1 LFKICIVGYT
11 NAGKSTLLN
20 ALTDAGV
27 VVEDRLFATLDTR
40 TRKWTL
46 ARGAEV
52 LLSDTVGFIKDLP
65 HQLVASFKATL
76 EEAVNADLLL
86 HILDVSNPNAL
97 NQIES
102 VNKVLSEIGCAE
114 GTFTAM
120 LASRCDSL
128 LAVDISPTALDR
140 ARTRCNAVSHVRF
153 AEWDLRRDTPTDVF
167 DLVVVMD
174 VLTYFAR
181 LSALRKAR
189 DKLVAAARPGGYL
202 LIANP
207 RQAEIFETAWW
218 GRHLLRGG
226 KWINAFIAEHHDLRL
241 VTAVTDNSSVYTLLR
256 KVS

>member
-1 LFKICIVGYT
+1 LVTKVFLQDSPQRAR
-11 NAGKSTLLN
+11 AGFERKFRQQTDPWKYNSPEGGERLRR
-20 ALTDAGV
+20 AL
-27 VVEDRLFATLDTR
+27 EILDR
-40 TRKWTL
+40 
-46 ARGAEV
+46 ARGEKR
-52 LLSDTVGFIKDLP
+52 FP
-65 HQLVASFKATL
+65 Q
-76 EEAVNADLLL
+76 
-86 HILDVSNPNAL
+86 AL
-97 NQIES
+97 
-102 VNKVLSEIGCAE
+102 EIGCAE

-181 LSALRKAR
+181 LSALREAR

-218 GRHLLRGG
+218 GRRLLRGG
-226 KWINAFIAEHHDLRL
+226 KWINTFMAEHHDLRL